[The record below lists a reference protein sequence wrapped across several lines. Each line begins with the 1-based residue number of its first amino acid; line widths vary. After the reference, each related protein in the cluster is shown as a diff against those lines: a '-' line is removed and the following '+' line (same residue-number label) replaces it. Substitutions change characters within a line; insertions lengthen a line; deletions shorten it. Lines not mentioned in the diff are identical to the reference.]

1 MRQRDRQGRRQGA
14 RSSQPSPPARP
25 LPSRADISS
34 PFEKTPRDTSTR
46 HDPEPTNLSPSPR
59 PQALEQTTSKSGAA
73 QRRRGAGTLACAAL
87 AATTT
92 TVAFAEPARASTA
105 PPPVKPLPI
114 MYHEIYADK
123 ELVAPTKSG
132 RVVRRRKGGGGG
144 GGGGGSEDDG
154 DVNGERWNPDD
165 GGGFNGG
172 DDANNGGGDW
182 NGWRGGGDSGGS
194 GGSGSGGGSN
204 SNDSFEDEFYRR
216 VHMRGI
222 DDHNLLWLW
231 QALCV
236 VTLAGSVR
244 HVLERGDRAR
254 VESAARLLNPAESC
268 AAAAHSMELAME
280 HVPTVR
286 LADGRR
292 GSGVGTRGGRMALTA
307 SITQSHLNLP
317 KTFIRHRGFRM
328 RRGVA
333 LIDSIAF
340 TRRLK
345 REPRTI
351 HAGGRPNEGGPGGC
365 TTTMKHQR

>member
-1 MRQRDRQGRRQGA
+1 
-14 RSSQPSPPARP
+14 
-25 LPSRADISS
+25 
-34 PFEKTPRDTSTR
+34 
-46 HDPEPTNLSPSPR
+46 
-59 PQALEQTTSKSGAA
+59 
-73 QRRRGAGTLACAAL
+73 
-87 AATTT
+87 
-92 TVAFAEPARASTA
+92 
-105 PPPVKPLPI
+105 

-144 GGGGGSEDDG
+144 GGGGGGSEDDG

-165 GGGFNGG
+165 GGGFNGGGFNGG

-182 NGWRGGGDSGGS
+182 NGWRGGGGDSGS

-307 SITQSHLNLP
+307 SITHSHLNLP
-317 KTFIRHRGFRM
+317 KTSSSF
-328 RRGVA
+328 A
-333 LIDSIAF
+333 TAASECA
-340 TRRLK
+340 
-345 REPRTI
+345 
-351 HAGGRPNEGGPGGC
+351 AGW
-365 TTTMKHQR
+365 H

>member
-1 MRQRDRQGRRQGA
+1 MMAVSAVVNHVGTCANAIVKGGGKVR
-14 RSSQPSPPARP
+14 ARP
-25 LPSRADISS
+25 NLHHPRAHSRTRADISS

-46 HDPEPTNLSPSPR
+46 HDPEPTNLSPSPP

-132 RVVRRRKGGGGG
+132 RVVRRRKGGGGGG

-317 KTFIRHRGFRM
+317 KTSSSF
-328 RRGVA
+328 A
-333 LIDSIAF
+333 TAASECA
-340 TRRLK
+340 
-345 REPRTI
+345 
-351 HAGGRPNEGGPGGC
+351 AGW
-365 TTTMKHQR
+365 H

>member
-1 MRQRDRQGRRQGA
+1 MSARA
-14 RSSQPSPPARP
+14 PTRSSRAAARCALVPTFTTRAPTPDPAPIFPHPLKKPRETRRHDTTQSRPTSPHLPVHRRSSRRRLRAAPRRDDAARE
-25 LPSRADISS
+25 PSRAPRS
-34 PFEKTPRDTSTR
+34 PRP
-46 HDPEPTNLSPSPR
+46 PPPSPSPNPR
-59 PQALEQTTSKSGAA
+59 E
-73 QRRRGAGTLACAAL
+73 
-87 AATTT
+87 
-92 TVAFAEPARASTA
+92 
-105 PPPVKPLPI
+105 PPPRHPRSNPCRSCTTRST
-114 MYHEIYADK
+114 
-123 ELVAPTKSG
+123 PTKSSS
-132 RVVRRRKGGGGG
+132 RRPSPGGSFDDARAAAEEED
-144 GGGGGSEDDG
+144 GGGSEDDG

-182 NGWRGGGDSGGS
+182 NGWRGGGDSGSGS

-317 KTFIRHRGFRM
+317 KTLSF
-328 RRGVA
+328 A
-333 LIDSIAF
+333 TAASECA
-340 TRRLK
+340 
-345 REPRTI
+345 
-351 HAGGRPNEGGPGGC
+351 AGW
-365 TTTMKHQR
+365 H